1 MTLDSE
7 QTPVEEIRVV
17 EESHE
22 AHESQDVPAPPSQVA
37 ASVTATPDPLQGI
50 HLEVDVWSHSSQLG
64 SCVNKTIGTR

>member
-22 AHESQDVPAPPSQVA
+22 AHESQDVPAPASQVA
-37 ASVTATPDPLQGI
+37 ASVTATPLQGI

-64 SCVNKTIGTR
+64 SCVNETIGRT